1 MTNENI
7 NIRKAALED
16 YDAICKIMNQVQELH
31 VQWRPDIF
39 KSTSD
44 VMSKEFFQD
53 AVANELFY
61 VAEMASKITGVMG
74 LEIRHIESPLHIT
87 REVLF
92 IDSMAVEEA
101 FRGKGIGHAFF
112 SKVKEI
118 AMSKNCDGIELQVNA
133 KNKLAYKMYS
143 KFGFTEKSINMELLN
158 WKNKM

>member
-44 VMSKEFFQD
+44 VMSREVFQD

-61 VAEMASKITGVMG
+61 VAVNELINGEYNQDHIDMANNS
-74 LEIRHIESPLHIT
+74 
-87 REVLF
+87 
-92 IDSMAVEEA
+92 ID
-101 FRGKGIGHAFF
+101 
-112 SKVKEI
+112 KE
-118 AMSKNCDGIELQVNA
+118 
-133 KNKLAYKMYS
+133 
-143 KFGFTEKSINMELLN
+143 
-158 WKNKM
+158 